1 MRNNLFMGVA
11 AIALVAPAGVMAQE
25 TTSQIRGSVTSAGA
39 PVAGATIVATNVPS
53 GTRSTATSDANGAFN
68 LNGLRPGGPYTV
80 EVTSASGNTTVTDIQ
95 TVTTQVYELPIDLDA
110 ANTAADIVV
119 TASSIR
125 GAGSKSQG
133 PVTVLTS
140 AQIAQVATINRDIR
154 DLERRD
160 PFARLDDTP
169 TGGRAVS
176 FAGQNARYNSF
187 SVDGVAITDNFGLNT
202 DGLPSRRSPIPLDAI
217 GQFQAKVASTD
228 VRDGNFQ
235 GGLVNVVLRSGTND
249 FQGTGFY
256 ARQTD
261 GLSGN
266 RTKDITVNLPKYG
279 QDNYGAELSGPIIK
293 DKLFFMVAGERIRG
307 AFPLVEGT
315 ADNNAGTI
323 IPNITTAQVNQVVAI
338 AQSKYGYNAGGV
350 LTDSGDKD
358 DRIVAKIDWNISDRQ
373 RFALTGTYAKDQINI
388 NSSNTFVTG
397 TPGLG
402 LSSNAYIS
410 GNRLYTIVGQLNSD
424 WTDSFSTEVRGFYK
438 NYVRLA
444 QPLLGNNFAQFRICD
459 AATSDRTAAGNV
471 ATSTTQATSC
481 AAGNGVISIGPDNSR
496 QTNQLNSHTWGGLAQ
511 GRLTMDGHDLRVFA
525 SVQDTK
531 IFNSFVQN
539 SAGNY
544 YFDSIADFQAG
555 NAQQLTY
562 SNAVPSDN
570 PNDAAARFSYQAYT
584 FGVQDSWR
592 ISDMLTVNYGARYDL
607 YGGHSTPA
615 FSPSFTN
622 RYANGATVM
631 GQNTIIGPNTQF
643 INGLGLFQPRGGF
656 DFKPVKNLSFRGS
669 GGFFSGGTPDVYV
682 SNSFSNTG
690 ILTNTVTIR
699 QQNNGVYTGVDTQVT
714 GAAALQNV
722 TGTAIPGAVNTYL
735 NSAAVSGTAVTN
747 ALARNFK
754 IPSQF
759 RSTLSADYKFD
770 AVGGTWTVGAD
781 GFYSKVRNQVYFTDI
796 RSTPIAGSLTPDGRQ
811 RYTGLTSFGD
821 TNSDIFL
828 TNTSKGRSY
837 VAVGRFDASWD
848 FGLSAFGSFTYQDVK
863 DQAPATSST
872 ASSNYANG
880 AFIDPNNVAYG
891 ISNDQVKYFYKYGAT
906 FDHAFFRDYKT
917 TIALFGE
924 TRIGH
929 PYSYTFLDP
938 SSGRSPIF
946 GTIGS
951 GSRYL
956 LYVPTFGTDAKVSY
970 DTAAHQQ
977 QIEQYFQ
984 SVGLGKYQGQ
994 TSLRNV
1000 FHSPWFTKLDLHLSQ
1015 ELPTFVG
1022 KSRITVFADIENFTN
1037 LLNRKWGQISEYVFN
1052 YNVAPVRVQCLTTA
1066 VATGTAPT
1074 TAQQVTTT
1082 AQPCAQY
1089 RYTPAVTNADG
1100 TFQSPALTVY
1110 ARQSLYSIR
1119 LGARFSF

>member
-11 AIALVAPAGVMAQE
+11 LVALVAPAGVMAQE
-25 TTSQIRGSVTSAGA
+25 TTSSIRGSVTNAGA
-39 PVAGATIVATNVPS
+39 PVAGASVVATNVPS
-53 GTRSTATSDANGAFN
+53 GTRSTATTDADGAFN

-80 EVTSASGNTTVTDIQ
+80 EVTSPQGNTTVTDIQ
-95 TVTTQVYELPIDLDA
+95 TVTTQTYDLPIDLGGA
-110 ANTAADIVV
+110 GAGGPDIVV
-119 TASSIR
+119 TAASI
-125 GAGSKSQG
+125 GKAGSNSQG

-140 AQIAQVATINRDIR
+140 AQIAQVATINRDVR

-187 SVDGVAITDNFGLNT
+187 TVDGVPITDNFGLNT

-217 GQFQAKVASTD
+217 GQFQAKVATTD

-235 GGLVNVVLRSGTND
+235 GGLVNLVLRSGTNN

-256 ARQTD
+256 SRQTD
-261 GLSGN
+261 GLSGD
-266 RTKDITVNLPKYG
+266 RTGDLRINLPKYG

-293 DKLFFMVAGERIRG
+293 DKLFFMVSGERIRG

-315 ADNNAGTI
+315 ATNNAGTI
-323 IPNITTAQVNQVVAI
+323 IPNISQAQVDQVVAI

-358 DRIVAKIDWNISDRQ
+358 DRIVGKLDWNITDRQ

-410 GNRLYTIVGQLNSD
+410 GNRLYTVVGQLNSD
-424 WTDSFSTEVRGFYK
+424 WTDSFSTELRGFYK

-459 AATSDRTAAGNV
+459 AATSDRAATGG
-471 ATSTTQATSC
+471 TSTTAATSC
-481 AAGNGVISIGPDNSR
+481 ASGNGVISIGPDNSR

-511 GRLTMDGHDLRVFA
+511 ARLTMNGHDLRVFTQI
-525 SVQDTK
+525 QDTQ
-531 IFNSFVQN
+531 IYNAFVQN

-555 NAQQLTY
+555 NAQSLTY

-570 PNDAAARFSYQAYT
+570 PVNAAARFGYQSYT
-584 FGVQDSWR
+584 FGVQDNWR
-592 ISDMLTVNYGARYDL
+592 ISDTLNVSYGARYDL
-607 YGGHSTPA
+607 YGGHAAPA

-622 RYANGATVM
+622 RYANGAVVM

-656 DFKPVKNLSFRGS
+656 DYKPVKNLSIRGS
-669 GGFFSGGTPDVYV
+669 GGIIAGGTPDVYV

-699 QQNNGVYTGVDTQVT
+699 QQNNGVYTGVDTQGT
-714 GAAALQNV
+714 GVAALQNV
-722 TGTAIPGAVNTYL
+722 TGTSIPGAVNTYL
-735 NSAAVSGTAVTN
+735 NSATVSSTAVTN

-759 RSTLSADYKFD
+759 RATLSADYKLD
-770 AVGGTWTVGAD
+770 LLGGQWTVGAD

-796 RSTPIAGSLTPDGRQ
+796 RSTPVAGALTPDGRQ
-811 RYTGLTSFGD
+811 RYTGVTSFAD

-837 VAVGRFDASWD
+837 IGVARFDAAWD
-848 FGLSAFGSFTYQDVK
+848 FGLSLFGSFTYQDVK

-880 AFIDPNNVAYG
+880 AFVDPNNVAYG
-891 ISNDQVKYFYKYGAT
+891 ISNDQVKYFYKYGVT
-906 FDHAFFRDYKT
+906 YDHAFFRDYKT
-917 TIALFGE
+917 TLSLFGE

-938 SSGRSPIF
+938 STGRSPIF

-956 LYVPTFGTDAKVSY
+956 MYVPTFGGDSKVSY
-970 DTAAHQQ
+970 DTVAHQQ

-984 SVGLGKYQGQ
+984 AVGLGQYQGQ
-994 TSLRNV
+994 VSQRNV

-1052 YNVAPVRVQCLTTA
+1052 YNVAPVRVQCLTA
-1066 VATGTAPT
+1066 PVATGVAAT

-1082 AQPCAQY
+1082 AQTCAQY

-1100 TFQSPALTVY
+1100 SFQAPALSVY
-1110 ARQSLYSIR
+1110 ARQSLYAIR